1 MGEYTLNKT
10 KNKKGIGESPFF
22 VMIVLALGVFMTGI
36 DAYIFIPALPTLTKD
51 LNTSYALVSWT
62 LTVLM
67 LFMTAVMPLAG
78 KLSDV
83 FGRKKLYI
91 IGVTT
96 FIIGSFTAS
105 FSWNIYV
112 LIVSMAIQGIGA
124 GIVLP
129 SALSTMND
137 AAHKDQRGKTMGVL
151 MAMSSLAMIIGP
163 NIGGFLIQNFG
174 WRTIFYVNIPIG
186 ILAAIMALKFKE
198 SHGET
203 NPHIDYVG
211 SLLLIGTIATMLVAL
226 VRVQTLPFTDITVF
240 PLFIAAI
247 VLFISLIRY
256 EKHVSEPILDIPLLK
271 KGKIL
276 SLNLAILLTGLATFT
291 AFTYVPTFAQM
302 VLNMD
307 VQNSGLLLTP
317 LSITV
322 LITSILGGVLL
333 DKFGAKRMLLLG
345 SPILSAGLLGLAYYV
360 TDSITLSV
368 CLVLIG
374 IGMGFTTSAFQVLM
388 MSFIPRDEEGTGVGV
403 LNTFKGIGGT
413 IGPLTGS
420 FFLGAALSGTITFG
434 HAFNNLFLFGTAVS
448 IIAIILLFIVV
459 MMDRA
464 DESTIIGSES
474 VAGK

>member
-1 MGEYTLNKT
+1 MGEYITDKT
-10 KNKKGIGESPFF
+10 NKKSIGEAPFF

-36 DAYIFIPALPTLTKD
+36 DAYIFIPALPTLIND
-51 LNTSYALVSWT
+51 LNTSFELVSWT

-67 LFMTAVMPLAG
+67 LFMTAIMPLAG

-83 FGRKKLYI
+83 FGRKRLYI
-91 IGVTT
+91 IGVAT
-96 FIIGSFTAS
+96 FIIGSFAAS
-105 FSWNIYV
+105 FSNDIYS

-129 SALSTMND
+129 SAISTMND
-137 AAHKDQRGKTMGVL
+137 AAPVDQRGKTMGVL

-186 ILAAIMALKFKE
+186 ILAIILAFKFKE

-203 NPHIDYVG
+203 NPHIDFLG
-211 SLLLIGTIATMLVAL
+211 SLLLIGSIATMLLAL
-226 VRVQTLPFTDITVF
+226 VRVQTLPFTDITVL
-240 PLFIAAI
+240 PLFIASI
-247 VLFISLIRY
+247 VLFISLIKY

-276 SLNLAILLTGLATFT
+276 SLNLAILLSGLATFT
-291 AFTYVPTFAQM
+291 AFTYVPTFAQL
-302 VLNMD
+302 VLNTN

-322 LITSILGGVLL
+322 FITAILGGVLL

-345 SPILSAGLLGLAYYV
+345 SPVLSAGLFGLAYCV
-360 TDSITLSV
+360 TDSISLSV
-368 CLVLIG
+368 ALILIG

-403 LNTFKGIGGT
+403 LNTFKGVGGT
-413 IGPLTGS
+413 IGPIAGS
-420 FFLGAALSGTITFG
+420 FFLGAALSGIITYS
-434 HAFNNLFLFGTAVS
+434 HAFSNLFMFGTIVS
-448 IIAIILLFIVV
+448 IIAIILLVIVV
-459 MMDRA
+459 IMDKN
-464 DESTIIGSES
+464 DESISNSSKAI
-474 VAGK
+474 VGK

>member
-1 MGEYTLNKT
+1 MGEYTLKET
-10 KNKKGIGESPFF
+10 KNKKSIGESSFY

-36 DAYIFIPALPTLTKD
+36 DAYIFIPALPTLTHD
-51 LNTSYALVSWT
+51 LNTSYAMVSWT

-67 LFMTAVMPLAG
+67 LFMTAIMPLAG

-96 FIIGSFTAS
+96 FVIGSFAAS
-105 FSWNIYV
+105 FSWNIYA
-112 LIVSMAIQGIGA
+112 LIGSMAIQGIGA

-137 AAHKDQRGKTMGVL
+137 AAHEDQRGKTMGVL

-186 ILAAIMALKFKE
+186 ILAAIMAFKFKE

-211 SLLLIGTIATMLVAL
+211 SLLLIGTIATMLLAL
-226 VRVQTLPFTDITVF
+226 VRVQTLPFTDITVL
-240 PLFIAAI
+240 PLFIASI
-247 VLFISLIRY
+247 VLFVSLISY
-256 EKHVSEPILDIPLLK
+256 EKRVPEPILDIPLLK

-276 SLNLAILLTGLATFT
+276 SLNIAILLTGLATFT

-302 VLNMD
+302 ALNMD
-307 VQNSGLLLTP
+307 VQNSGLVLTP

-333 DKFGAKRMLLLG
+333 DKFGAKRMLLVG
-345 SPILSAGLLGLAYYV
+345 SPILSAGLLGLAYYA
-360 TDSITLSV
+360 TNSITLSV
-368 CLVLIG
+368 SLVLIG

-420 FFLGAALSGTITFG
+420 FFLGAALSGTMTFI
-434 HAFNNLFLFGTAVS
+434 HAFNNLFLFGTVVS
-448 IIAIILLFIVV
+448 IIAIILLVMVV
-459 MMDRA
+459 LMDRT
-464 DESTIIGSES
+464 DESISNCSGS
-474 VAGK
+474 

>member
-1 MGEYTLNKT
+1 MGEYTTDKT
-10 KNKKGIGESPFF
+10 NKKSIGEAPLF

-36 DAYIFIPALPTLTKD
+36 DAYIFIPALPTLIKD
-51 LNTSYALVSWT
+51 LNTSFELVSWT

-67 LFMTAVMPLAG
+67 LFMTAIMPLAG

-91 IGVTT
+91 IGVAT
-96 FIIGSFTAS
+96 FITGSFAAS
-105 FSWNIYV
+105 FSWDIYS

-129 SALSTMND
+129 SAISTMND
-137 AAHKDQRGKTMGVL
+137 SAPVDQRGKTMGVL

-186 ILAAIMALKFKE
+186 ILAIILAFKFKE

-203 NPHIDYVG
+203 NPHIDYMG
-211 SLLLIGTIATMLVAL
+211 SLLLIGSIATMLLAL
-226 VRVQTLPFTDITVF
+226 VRVQTIPFTDITVLL
-240 PLFIAAI
+240 LFIASI
-247 VLFISLIRY
+247 VLFISLIKY
-256 EKHVSEPILDIPLLK
+256 EKRVSEPILDIPLLK
-271 KGKIL
+271 KSKIL
-276 SLNLAILLTGLATFT
+276 SLNMAILLSGLATFT
-291 AFTYVPTFAQM
+291 AFTYVPTFAQL
-302 VLNMD
+302 VLNAN

-322 LITSILGGVLL
+322 LITAILGGVLL

-345 SPILSAGLLGLAYYV
+345 SPVLSAGLLGLAYCV
-360 TDSITLSV
+360 TDSISLSV
-368 CLVLIG
+368 ALILIG

-388 MSFIPRDEEGTGVGV
+388 MSFIPRNEEGTGVGV

-413 IGPLTGS
+413 IGPIAGS
-420 FFLGAALSGTITFG
+420 FFLGAALSGTITYG
-434 HAFNNLFLFGTAVS
+434 HAFSNLFLFGTIVS
-448 IIAIILLFIVV
+448 IIALILLVIVV
-459 MMDRA
+459 IMDKT
-464 DESTIIGSES
+464 DESISNGFEFI
-474 VAGK
+474 AGK